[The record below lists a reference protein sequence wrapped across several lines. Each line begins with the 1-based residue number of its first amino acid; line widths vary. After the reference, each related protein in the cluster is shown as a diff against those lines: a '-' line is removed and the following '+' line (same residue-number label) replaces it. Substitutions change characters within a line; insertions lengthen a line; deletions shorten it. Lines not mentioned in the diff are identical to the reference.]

1 MTSIG
6 NTERACGAGCSVTP
20 PSFEAHALDAHC
32 GGTDVSTRSGRMVR
46 STSVAA
52 VAVCV
57 FLCGCPTAR
66 IIGRVPAARPATIY
80 VADFKVDV
88 QNTEPEKRLLPSL
101 PAPPGAAKEPAVRAR
116 ELVDLMSTSLVQD
129 LTAAGLTAR
138 RLAVVDPMP
147 ADGWMVRGIFTQ
159 AGEGSLLH
167 LAVVGFGAGQ
177 TTMQVIVAL
186 DDLAHGVPKPF
197 YELSTSADGAR
208 QPGGAITLSPYVASA
223 KFALSGGD
231 LETNVKQTAAKIAD
245 NIAQLVQ
252 QRRGPAN

>member
-1 MTSIG
+1 
-6 NTERACGAGCSVTP
+6 
-20 PSFEAHALDAHC
+20 
-32 GGTDVSTRSGRMVR
+32 MVR

-80 VADFKVDV
+80 VTDFKVDV
-88 QNTEPEKRLLPSL
+88 QNIEAEKRLP
-101 PAPPGAAKEPAVRAR
+101 PAPPDAAKEPAVRAR

-245 NIAQLVQ
+245 NITQLVQ